1 MPALSQLPLLTLLSF
16 AVLLQLVS
24 QRPLSAAN
32 SEALRSA
39 ENQYADLERL
49 YYHLHTHP
57 ELSFHEEATSQ
68 RLIKE
73 LRPLGFKIT
82 TNVGGH
88 GFVAVMSNGEGPTLL
103 LRTDLDALPV
113 TEETGL
119 PYASETR
126 TVNEHGVEV
135 GVMHACGHD
144 VHMTVF
150 VGTAQAL
157 ARSRDRWSGTVVM
170 IGQPAE
176 EKGAGARAMLEDGLF
191 ERFPRPDYCLALH
204 VNAGMPAGTIGYV
217 PGYALANVESVDI
230 LLRGIGGHGAWPHAT
245 KDPIV
250 LAAQTI
256 MALQTIVSREIPPTE
271 AAVVTVGSIHGGTK
285 HNIIPNEVKLQL
297 TLRSYTDEVRNQTL
311 SSIRRIVSGLALA
324 SGVPE
329 DKLPVVTTQDLYT
342 PSTYNDPAL
351 TQRLAKNFQE
361 TLGPDRVLEM
371 EPVMGGEDFGR
382 YGRTQEKIPICI
394 FWLGSVDP
402 KVISAAE
409 AQGEALPSLHSS
421 RYYPLPKP
429 TIVTGVATMTEAAIN
444 LLNRN

>member
-119 PYASETR
+119 PYASEAR

-176 EKGAGARAMLEDGLF
+176 
-191 ERFPRPDYCLALH
+191 
-204 VNAGMPAGTIGYV
+204 
-217 PGYALANVESVDI
+217 
-230 LLRGIGGHGAWPHAT
+230 
-245 KDPIV
+245 
-250 LAAQTI
+250 
-256 MALQTIVSREIPPTE
+256 
-271 AAVVTVGSIHGGTK
+271 
-285 HNIIPNEVKLQL
+285 
-297 TLRSYTDEVRNQTL
+297 
-311 SSIRRIVSGLALA
+311 
-324 SGVPE
+324 
-329 DKLPVVTTQDLYT
+329 
-342 PSTYNDPAL
+342 
-351 TQRLAKNFQE
+351 
-361 TLGPDRVLEM
+361 
-371 EPVMGGEDFGR
+371 
-382 YGRTQEKIPICI
+382 EKIPICI